1 MYIRLLFVIGL
12 IVIACSSSKTSND
25 ADSLTA
31 KHSFDTLGN
40 ITQSQD
46 SIKLIEEG
54 FDYEKAMQIE
64 SYLVKGS
71 DQDKTTV
78 ITAKCAVYV
87 SPDIETLSAM
97 RKEYGDDY
105 FTIADDANW
114 YMSESSRTLDS
125 LGVKQENIQTRYV
138 QCLING
144 SQYTIDLNAE
154 TGLYW
159 KLFFFNPNKK
169 PRVMSMARLWPDT
182 VRAYFDLQAKP

>member
-1 MYIRLLFVIGL
+1 MHIRLLFVIGF
-12 IVIACSSSKTSND
+12 IAIACSSNKTSGN
-25 ADSLTA
+25 ADSLTV
-31 KHSFDTLGN
+31 KHSYDTLSS
-40 ITQSQD
+40 IPQSQD

-64 SYLVKGS
+64 SYLVKKS
-71 DQDKTTV
+71 DRDGTTV
-78 ITAKCAVYV
+78 ITSKCAVYV

-169 PRVMSMARLWPDT
+169 PRVMSMVGLWPDT
-182 VRAYFDLQAKP
+182 VRAYFDLPAKP